1 MENSPAPSAQTL
13 PSLSPSALALAGL
26 DLSGLK
32 VRDFDRDADFP
43 MVERW
48 WNDRNPEPLHLA
60 LLPPLCVIVENSC
73 GPVAFLACFESFGV
87 GVAFLEFP
95 VTVPGLSLKD
105 ARAALLFAVASVIQ
119 LAGTGAG
126 AAGEYKMFRVSTLP
140 GIARVLRRFG
150 FQPDGPEGRLNLL
163 YQWQ

>member
-1 MENSPAPSAQTL
+1 METDPAASL
-13 PSLSPSALALAGL
+13 PSLSPASLTAAGV
-26 DLSGLK
+26 DVSGLT

-48 WNDRNPEPLHLA
+48 WNERNPGPLHLA

-73 GPVAFLACFESFGV
+73 GPVAFLACFESSGV

-95 VTVPGLSLKD
+95 VTVPGLSLRD

-119 LAGTGAG
+119 LAGTRVVP
-126 AAGEYKMFRVSTLP
+126 AGEYKIFRVSTLP

>member
-1 MENSPAPSAQTL
+1 METDTAASL
-13 PSLSPSALALAGL
+13 PSLSPASLNASGV
-26 DLSGLK
+26 DVSGLT
-32 VRDFDRDADFP
+32 VRKFDRDADFS

-48 WNDRNPEPLHLA
+48 WNERNPEPLHLA

-95 VTVPGLSLKD
+95 VSVPGLSLKD
-105 ARAALLFAVASVIQ
+105 ARSALLFAVASVIQ

-126 AAGEYKMFRVSTLP
+126 AAGEYKIFRVSTLP

-150 FQPDGPEGRLNLL
+150 FNPDGPEGRLNLL